1 VTEGIPQ
8 WLVIILG
15 AVVPMVAFIGFW
27 MGLSARLTRGELVAE
42 HALKD
47 AAEANVRIALL
58 EASLSQFREQVA
70 KDYIHRVV
78 MSDVEDRLTAA
89 IDRLGDR
96 LDRIFEKRLSD

>member
-1 VTEGIPQ
+1 
-8 WLVIILG
+8 
-15 AVVPMVAFIGFW
+15 M
-27 MGLSARLTRGELVAE
+27 LSRMLQRLMF
-42 HALKD
+42 
-47 AAEANVRIALL
+47 RIALL

-96 LDRIFEKRLSD
+96 LDRILRKIK